1 VGSSFGYNL
10 HNDLEDTVCRLYPEI
25 RSAKEE
31 MEHLLKQKVYMS
43 GSGSSLFSFFSEP
56 EAAKRKYE
64 TLKFCLEKKSWK
76 LYTACFRTDKN

>member
-1 VGSSFGYNL
+1 
-10 HNDLEDTVCRLYPEI
+10 
-25 RSAKEE
+25 
-31 MEHLLKQKVYMS
+31 MS

-64 TLKFCLEKKSWK
+64 TLKFCLEKKSWM